1 MSSTAKKIAYK
12 PVGILLGVAAGAV
25 AGAVF
30 KQVWRVAAGDDDA
43 PKATDEDRGWVE
55 ILAAAA
61 LQGAI
66 FAVVKAAVD
75 RGGAAGVRKVTGEWP
90 A

>member
-1 MSSTAKKIAYK
+1 MSNLVGKIAYK
-12 PVGILLGVAAGAV
+12 PLGMVLGAGAGV
-25 AGAVF
+25 VSGLVF
-30 KQVWRVAAGDDDA
+30 KQIWKRVGHDEDA
-43 PKATDEDRGWVE
+43 PHATDEDRGWTE

-75 RGGAAGVRKVTGEWP
+75 RAGATGVRRATGQWP
-90 A
+90 G